1 MINYQPVRTL
11 KLVSWLI
18 FFGLSLCL
26 ASPGVALLSG
36 DYRLGPEDVL
46 SVTVLRHPELS
57 VDQVSVTADGK
68 IQLPVAGSILVA
80 GRSVSE
86 AQALIADALKS
97 RLVSPEVTVAVKQ
110 SRPDRVFVIGSI
122 SKPGVYDL
130 QAGWRVTEALASSG
144 GFTNR
149 PEMIAGSLFRLNGES
164 KPLDLIALLGDGNSP
179 ANLPLLAGDVL
190 SFTEKT
196 IRVSIAGQVQRP
208 GMYDVPVGASVVE
221 ALALAGGA
229 APRAALSKVEVK
241 RRNGDVLPADMFR
254 VMILG
259 DMGTM
264 PPLEAGDLVMVPE
277 SKARVAVLGAVNR
290 PGQYDIEEGAT
301 PKVSDAIALAGGS
314 VKRAR
319 INQIAVMRAE
329 NGETKRIVVD
339 LDHVLHQGKVAEDI
353 PILSGDIVYVP
364 DAKTDWDRI
373 NGSLTSLGI
382 LRFLIP

>member
-1 MINYQPVRTL
+1 MKSHQRGQRLEIVL
-11 KLVSWLI
+11 LL
-18 FFGLSLCL
+18 FLGLSFGIVAPGPAW
-26 ASPGVALLSG
+26 ASE

-57 VDQVSVTADGK
+57 VDPVSVTADGK
-68 IQLPVAGSILVA
+68 IQLPVAGSISVA
-80 GRSVSE
+80 NKTISE
-86 AQALIADALKS
+86 AQALITQALKS
-97 RLVSPEVTVAVKQ
+97 RLLNPEVTVAVRQ
-110 SRPDRVFVIGSI
+110 ARPDRVFVIGSVN
-122 SKPGVYDL
+122 KPGIYDL
-130 QAGWRVTEALASSG
+130 KPGWRITEAMASAG

-164 KPLDLIALLGDGNSP
+164 KPLDLLALLADGNAA
-179 ANLPLLAGDVL
+179 ANLPLLPGDVL

-196 IRVSIAGQVQRP
+196 IRVSIAGQVQKP

-229 APRAALSKVEVK
+229 APRAALSKVEI
-241 RRNGDVLPADMFR
+241 RRQNGAVLPADMFR

-264 PPLEAGDLVMVPE
+264 PALEGGDLVMVPE
-277 SKARVAVLGAVNR
+277 SKARVAVLGAVNS
-290 PGQYDIEEGAT
+290 PGQYDLEEGNT
-301 PKVSDAIALAGGS
+301 PRVSDAIALAGGS

-319 INQIAVMRAE
+319 INQIAVMRTE
-329 NGETKRIVVD
+329 NGETKRLVVD
-339 LDHVLHQGKVAEDI
+339 LDRVLHQGKVEEDI
-353 PILSGDIVYVP
+353 PIASGDIVYVP

-373 NGSLTSLGI
+373 NSSLTSLGI